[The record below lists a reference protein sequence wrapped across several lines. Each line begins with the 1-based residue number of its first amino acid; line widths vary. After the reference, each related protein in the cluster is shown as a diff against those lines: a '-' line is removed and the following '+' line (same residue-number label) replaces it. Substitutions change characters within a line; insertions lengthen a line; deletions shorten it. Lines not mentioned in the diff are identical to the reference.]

1 VAKSAKEG
9 NLFFISDGR
18 ILGDSDFVD
27 GGGNKRGRP
36 EFHRKMKS
44 IDAAP
49 LHPVRSKNMKLFI
62 QSIPF
67 IIMLFFGSVAFAE
80 QTNVIRSPDGN
91 FVAKITFVQKTSE
104 VAPEISIEIKDAT
117 GKVTAKKD
125 FISESGEHGLSLD
138 KAAWTPDSQFFVF
151 TTFSTGGH
159 MAWQYPAF
167 FFDRRNKIFRDFADF
182 LQPIA
187 DGAFELKAP
196 DVITITIWTP
206 LTTVKPLDESIDLPI
221 TFRMSDL
228 VKVKK

>member
-1 VAKSAKEG
+1 
-9 NLFFISDGR
+9 
-18 ILGDSDFVD
+18 
-27 GGGNKRGRP
+27 
-36 EFHRKMKS
+36 
-44 IDAAP
+44 
-49 LHPVRSKNMKLFI
+49 MKLII
-62 QSIPF
+62 QSIAF
-67 IIMLFFGSVAFAE
+67 LGMFFFGSVALAE
-80 QTNVIRSPDGN
+80 QANVILSPDGN
-91 FVAKITFVQKTSE
+91 LVAKITFVQKTSE

-117 GKVTAKKD
+117 GKVAAKKD
-125 FISESGEHGLSLD
+125 FTSESGEHGFSLG

-151 TTFSTGGH
+151 TTFSSGGH

-167 FFDRRNKIFRDFADF
+167 FFDRRNKIFRDFSDF

-206 LTTVKPLDESIDLPI
+206 LTTVKPLDDSIDLPI